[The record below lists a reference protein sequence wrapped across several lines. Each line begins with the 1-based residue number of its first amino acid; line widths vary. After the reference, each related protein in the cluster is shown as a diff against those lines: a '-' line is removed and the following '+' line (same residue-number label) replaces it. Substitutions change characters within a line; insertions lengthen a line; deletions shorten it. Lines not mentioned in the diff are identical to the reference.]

1 MKRKI
6 KITIILL
13 KLLYDGTIS
22 YDYFKNY
29 SLDERRIW
37 LPNAITADTM
47 YYSLEFH
54 KHLQLIGED
63 IYKVIN
69 TDNTYVNSIIKN
81 PINNGLYRFV
91 GNNTKNNEH
100 FELILHS

>member
-6 KITIILL
+6 KTIFTLL
-13 KLLYDGTIS
+13 KLLHEGTIS
-22 YDYFKNY
+22 YNYFKNY
-29 SLDERRIW
+29 NFDEQRIW

-54 KHLQLIGED
+54 IHLQLIGED
-63 IYKVIN
+63 VYKVIN
-69 TDNTYVNSIIKN
+69 TDNTYVNSIIRN
-81 PINNGLYRFV
+81 PINNGLYKYI
-91 GNNTKNNEH
+91 GDNPKNKDH